1 MSKKYYDQDKANMSR
16 KPSQLQLFYQEQK
29 KLGEANELFMELVK
43 DGMTRE
49 DLQVNIDRRPQL
61 WERYADWLKVLPSR
75 DDWQHNEIQDDEIHD
90 TEELTQEPKPDRYEK
105 TTTINYWWKSQ
116 DGSEITP
123 AVIEELDEYAE
134 AKIAAKM
141 LDGFTE
147 GELDA
152 LARLTPDESG
162 HFRGYYTIRKA

>member
-1 MSKKYYDQDKANMSR
+1 MSKKYYDQDKANMNR
-16 KPSQLQLFYQEQK
+16 KPTQLQMFYQEQK

-61 WERYADWLKVLPSR
+61 WERYTDWLKVLPSR
-75 DDWQHNEIQDDEIHD
+75 DDWNPEQIHD
-90 TEELTQEPKPDRYEK
+90 EPTTAPTEPETKPDRYEK
-105 TTTINYWWKSQ
+105 TITINYWWKSQ

-162 HFRGYYTIRKA
+162 HFRGYYSIRKA